1 MSNSTLRAKEFV
13 SQLQYVEKL
22 IGEKRLPDAAR
33 MLNTLAKTAPTD
45 PRLFLLGSVL
55 AEAANNPAGMLTAAQ
70 KAVELAP
77 GWPPASIRLADVYA
91 AQEQARMPMFYAA
104 PGPAQLAV
112 QTAEK
117 AIFEATQD
125 NSLNTDLLRR
135 ATVIALK
142 CKQYPEALLWAE
154 QASAL
159 APEQPHLK
167 HLLGEALSYN
177 GQSERAIQIYSELLE
192 KDPNNQAVL
201 LDRLMAYINT
211 AQTTLAQQDAK
222 QLLTLDPN
230 NESHIYYSAV
240 AEGNTPS
247 TLPSSLVAQI
257 FDDYAPSFDQHLVG
271 ALKYTLP
278 QDVAKMITAW
288 YPDKKVDV
296 LDLGCGTGLLGAA
309 LGPVDGVIV
318 GVDLSSEMIEKAYRH
333 NVYAQ
338 FNQVNVLD
346 ALQATP
352 ENHYDVITA
361 LDVLIY
367 VGELSTV
374 VPNALRILTAGGR
387 FVFSCESASPEV
399 KTFELQSSRR
409 YAHQQDHVHQL
420 LVSAGFKDIAIEQRS
435 FRFEGGEPVQAFL
448 VTAQK

>member
-13 SQLQYVEKL
+13 SQLQHVEKL

-55 AEAANNPAGMLTAAQ
+55 AEAANNPSGMLTAAQ

-77 GWPPASIRLADVYA
+77 GWPPATIRLADVYA
-91 AQEQARMPMFYAA
+91 AQEQARMPMLYAA

-167 HLLGEALSYN
+167 HLLGEALTYN
-177 GQSERAIQIYSELLE
+177 GESERAIQIYSELLE
-192 KDPNNQAVL
+192 KDPNKQAVL

-222 QLLTLDPN
+222 QLLTLDPH
-230 NESHIYYSAV
+230 NETYIYYSAV
-240 AEGNTPS
+240 ADGNTPS
-247 TLPSSLVAQI
+247 TLPASVVKGI

-278 QDVAKMITAW
+278 QDVAKMIMAW

-296 LDLGCGTGLLGAA
+296 LDLGCGTGLLGAC
-309 LGPVDGVIV
+309 LGQVDGVIV
-318 GVDLSSEMIEKAYRH
+318 GVDLSAEMIEKAYRH

-361 LDVLIY
+361 LDVLNY
-367 VGELSTV
+367 VGDLSTV
-374 VPNALRILTAGGR
+374 VPNAQRILTAGGR

-399 KTFELQSSRR
+399 KTFELQSSVR

-420 LVSAGFKDIAIEQRS
+420 LVSAGFKDIAIEQRKLRLERS
-435 FRFEGGEPVQAFL
+435 KPVQGFL
-448 VTAQK
+448 VTARK